1 MKRQILIAV
10 TLSLL
15 TVLVANAQT
24 PQFEA
29 ATLKPTALMG
39 GVSGGCRGIDSSPRA
54 AGSIPLGRCVITS
67 ARLSHAIGIAFNLGG
82 MNNLRGGPDW
92 VIAGTERYDINAKA
106 ENPETATE
114 AQLLTMLQN
123 LLVERFGLKFHK
135 ETVESR
141 TYELVMG
148 PRGHKL
154 QTSTEEEVSR
164 TINVPKNPKAL
175 MEATVKETGSA
186 PTPGGPIRL
195 RLQAYT
201 LPQIADVLSLFLAAS
216 RGSRVTDKTGLTGVY
231 NTTLEFEG
239 EDGLISAVQ
248 SQLGLK
254 IETVKS
260 TSEIFVLDA
269 AQKPALQER

>member
-1 MKRQILIAV
+1 MNRQIPIAAA
-10 TLSLL
+10 LSLL
-15 TVLVANAQT
+15 AVAVVNAQT
-24 PQFEA
+24 PQFEV
-29 ATLKPTALMG
+29 ATLKPTAVMD
-39 GVSGGCRGIDSSPRA
+39 GVSGGCHGIDSLPRA
-54 AGSIPLGRCVITS
+54 AGSIPLGRCVITA
-67 ARLSHAIGIAFNLGG
+67 ARLSHAISIAFKLGS

-92 VIAGTERYDINAKA
+92 VAMGADRYDINAKA

-123 LLVERFGLKFHK
+123 LLVERFGLKFHR
-135 ETVESR
+135 EQVESKSFQV
-141 TYELVMG
+141 VMG

-154 QTSTEEEVSR
+154 QASTEEEVAR
-164 TINVPKNPKAL
+164 NINVSRNPKAV
-175 MEATVKETGSA
+175 METTIKETGSV

-201 LPQIADVLSLFLAAS
+201 VPQLADVFSVFL
-216 RGSRVTDKTGLTGVY
+216 GSRVTDKTGLTGVY

-239 EDGLISAVQ
+239 QDGLISAVQ

-260 TSEIFVLDA
+260 TSEIFVVDA
-269 AQKPALQER
+269 AQKPALQ